1 MQIKKIY
8 FFISLFLLGITING
22 QSLEKDA
29 ISKIALLEKLV
40 KKAKKKNIDVLKE
53 ETTIRTAEV
62 FLKFAN
68 WDENNIEKNTN
79 AYKLVPSYKKD
90 ASKMAK
96 ELSNFERKD
105 VNLMLDKAITEIKSL
120 IAKRTFRKESP
131 RVDWTKVTVD
141 NDHLTFNNRPVFL
154 ADYTWKPKTKDL
166 TEFHGNQDGFFF
178 DAKLCY

>member
-90 ASKMAK
+90 ASK
-96 ELSNFERKD
+96 F
-105 VNLMLDKAITEIKSL
+105 L
-120 IAKRTFRKESP
+120 ISI
-131 RVDWTKVTVD
+131 
-141 NDHLTFNNRPVFL
+141 FN
-154 ADYTWKPKTKDL
+154 
-166 TEFHGNQDGFFF
+166 
-178 DAKLCY
+178 